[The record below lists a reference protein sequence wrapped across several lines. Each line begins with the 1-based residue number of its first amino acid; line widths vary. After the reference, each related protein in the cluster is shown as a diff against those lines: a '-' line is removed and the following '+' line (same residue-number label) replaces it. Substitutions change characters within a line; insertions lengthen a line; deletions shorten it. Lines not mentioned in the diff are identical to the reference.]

1 MRTTIT
7 GYLDL
12 GGKATFEQ
20 QIEQAK
26 KHGINAICLKKY
38 NNSPLIELNEGEIKH
53 IISALKDAKLKI
65 SIIDTNI
72 ASYDINDDRKHSIAL
87 DEFKYMVKFSDRF
100 KVQHLFYNLPLFND
114 VIEEFENIKK
124 RIEPFIDYAMRNS
137 KKLIMMPVNGYKA
150 NVYAYIMKK
159 MNSNVLSYAFNP
171 VEIMMNNESTTTA
184 YRLLKKKIG
193 AFHTVDADHQ
203 NVPKLIGYGKTD
215 IIALFKKL
223 NRDRYDGFLMIDNKF
238 NEEVF
243 ELEQQKSGFFAKIFK
258 TKEKK
263 KESMLAELSSKIF
276 PNEETKNVTN
286 DDILENQ
293 IKVLKIIF
301 K

>member
-1 MRTTIT
+1 MKPTLT

-12 GGKATFEQ
+12 GGKATFEE

-26 KHGINAICLKKY
+26 KHHLSGICLKKY
-38 NNSPLIELNEGEIKH
+38 NQTPLIQLSESEIKNL
-53 IISALKDAKLKI
+53 ISSLRDAKIKI
-65 SIIDTNI
+65 TIMDTNI
-72 ASYDINDDRKHSIAL
+72 DSYDINDDRKHSIAL
-87 DEFKYMVKFSDRF
+87 DEFKYMVKLSDRL
-100 KVQHLFYNLPLFND
+100 KVQHLFYNLPKFTD
-114 VIEEFENIKK
+114 VIEEFENVKK
-124 RIEPFIDYAMRNS
+124 RIEPYIDYVMRHN
-137 KKLIMMPVNGYKA
+137 KKLIMLPNNNYKA

-159 MNSNVLSYAFNP
+159 MNSSLLSVAFNP
-171 VEIMMNNESTTTA
+171 VEVMMNNESTTTA
-184 YRLLKKKIG
+184 YRLLKKNIG
-193 AFHTVDADHQ
+193 AFYTIDADHQ
-203 NVPKLIGYGKTD
+203 NIPKLIGYGKTD

-243 ELEQQKSGFFAKIFK
+243 ELDNQKTGFFGKLFK

-263 KESMLAELSSKIF
+263 RESLLAELSSRIF

-286 DDILENQ
+286 DDILDNQ